1 MRIVLCLLIALVA
14 APAWAEWVAVGETKK
29 NANGYIDPAT
39 ISKNGNFR
47 KVWQLQDL
55 KERGKDGAMSRR
67 VLWEYDCNEGRDRML
82 SISTYSEPM
91 ARGNSLSEFDPGES
105 WSHIT
110 PNTHSAIII
119 KIVCAK

>member
-1 MRIVLCLLIALVA
+1 MRIVLCLMIALVA
-14 APAWAEWVAVGETKK
+14 APACAEWVSVGETKK
-29 NANGYIDPAT
+29 ASGYIDPAT

-91 ARGNSLSEFDPGES
+91 ARGKILSEFDPGES
-105 WSHIT
+105 LTHIT
-110 PNTHSAIII
+110 PNTPSAIII

>member
-1 MRIVLCLLIALVA
+1 MRIILCLLIAIVA
-14 APAWAEWVAVGETKK
+14 APAWAEWVSVGEDNKAT
-29 NANGYIDPAT
+29 GYIDPAT

-91 ARGNSLSEFDPGES
+91 ARGAILSEFDPGES
-105 WSHIT
+105 LTHIT
-110 PNTHSAIII
+110 PNSRSAIII